1 MKKIIW
7 AVAMTMALSGCRKQ
21 DIPKWEPV
29 VSVNGEREGVIRGI
43 PTGVTF
49 DRVTVEI
56 VGFDWQTVATVEI
69 PIENDAFRL
78 ILPTDFAETDLQPVD
93 RGANG
98 RNMEGYWPSVASD
111 PGARVATMRD
121 EILVWEGER
130 RVGRIYLTDW
140 SGDPTVSMLEKRFI
154 GWQFADRPFVLDGF
168 TGRNDAFT
176 FRDCPF
182 AQGWNAF
189 AKINASRENIRI
201 STDIPADAALG
212 WRFELWP

>member
-7 AVAMTMALSGCRKQ
+7 ALAVAAAFSSCRKD
-21 DIPKWEPV
+21 DIPRWEPV
-29 VSVNGEREGVIRGI
+29 VTVNGGMTGKVRGI
-43 PTGVTF
+43 PDGVFF
-49 DRVTVEI
+49 DRISVEI
-56 VGFDWQTVATVEI
+56 SGFDWQTIAT
-69 PIENDAFRL
+69 IEAFVQDGTAQL
-78 ILPTDFAETDLQPVD
+78 ILPTDFAEADLQPVD

-98 RNMEGYWPSVASD
+98 RNMEGYWPSVSSD
-111 PGARVATMRD
+111 PRARVATMRD
-121 EILVWEGER
+121 EILAWDGDR

-140 SGDPTVSMLEKRFI
+140 SGDPTVSMLGKRFI